1 MSEKKIRLLDTRA
14 LPASANMA
22 LDNIILEEVSSGY
35 SPATFRFLQFD
46 RMAALVGYNQDT
58 NLEIRTDFC
67 QAHNIDVNRRIT
79 GGGAI
84 LFQPSAL
91 GWEIFSATGVP
102 PFTGPYEKVLE
113 RICSTAAGGLSR
125 MGIDAQFR
133 PRNDIEVNGRKI
145 SGTGGAF
152 ISGAMMFQGTVL
164 IENET
169 ELFLK
174 ALRVPVE
181 KLKKR
186 EIESLMERICFLND
200 IIKFPVNADDLKEVF
215 IEEFSKNLGL
225 NFYLDELTDRENMR
239 LRDELTFYS
248 SPDWIYSHSRP
259 KIEGDSLRSI
269 SQSEGGSIRVHLWLG
284 PGGKRIRQALIT
296 GDFFAIPQ
304 RLCFD
309 LEAFLVGVPLD
320 RDRIKD
326 CVMTFF
332 RSVGGQI
339 CGVEP
344 DRVAEAVAEASDRL
358 KLVSSNFS
366 LPEANELF
374 FVNVSPDTIKDQCA
388 KWLLL
393 PYCSKN
399 LDCDFREIEGCSE
412 CGACE
417 IGYFFQLARQF
428 NLEPLTIQSFE
439 HLIDTLQTKSS
450 GASGLYIGSCCEAFY
465 SKHRLEMEAVPVAG
479 VLVNLDSTTCYDLG
493 KGTDAY
499 KGKFDNKTFLNIELL
514 EKTIRLINDS
524 TTSM

>member
-1 MSEKKIRLLDTRA
+1 MSQTKIRLLDTRA
-14 LPASANMA
+14 LSASANMA
-22 LDNIILEEVSSGY
+22 LDNIILEEVSTGD
-35 SPATFRFLQFD
+35 SPATFRFLQFE
-46 RMAALVGYNQDT
+46 RATALVGYNQDT

-67 QAHNIDVNRRIT
+67 KTNNIDINRRIT

-91 GWEIFSATGVP
+91 GWEIFSAMGVY
-102 PFTGPYEKVLE
+102 PFKGPYERVLE
-113 RICSTAAGGLSR
+113 RVCSTAARALSR
-125 MGIDAQFR
+125 MGIEAQFR

-152 ISGAMMFQGTVL
+152 VSSAMMFQGTVL

-200 IIKFPVNADDLKEVF
+200 IVEPHVNADDLKRVF
-215 IEEFSKNLGL
+215 VDEFSKNLGL
-225 NFYLDELTDRENMR
+225 TFYFDELTDRENRR
-239 LRDELTFYS
+239 LRDEIAFYS

-259 KIEGDSLRSI
+259 RIEGDSLRSI
-269 SQSEGGSIRVHLWLG
+269 SQGDGGSIRVHLWLG

-320 RDRIKD
+320 RAKIKD
-326 CVMTFF
+326 RVMSFF
-332 RSVGGQI
+332 NLFGGQI
-339 CGVEP
+339 CGVDPE
-344 DRVAEAVAEASDRL
+344 RVAEAVAEASDRL

-374 FVNVSPDTIKDQCA
+374 FINVSPDTIKDQYA

-417 IGYFFQLARQF
+417 IGYFFELARQF

-439 HLIDTLQTKSS
+439 HLMDTLQAKSFCEK
-450 GASGLYIGSCCEAFY
+450 GLYIGSCCEAFY
-465 SKHRLEMEAVPVAG
+465 SKHRLEMEAVKIPG

-499 KGKFDNKTFLNIELL
+499 KGKFDNKTFLNIGLL

>member
-200 IIKFPVNADDLKEVF
+200 IVKSPVNADDLKEVF

-284 PGGKRIRQALIT
+284 TGGKRIRQALIT

-344 DRVAEAVAEASDRL
+344 DRVAEAVAR
-358 KLVSSNFS
+358 
-366 LPEANELF
+366 P
-374 FVNVSPDTIKDQCA
+374 P
-388 KWLLL
+388 
-393 PYCSKN
+393 
-399 LDCDFREIEGCSE
+399 
-412 CGACE
+412 
-417 IGYFFQLARQF
+417 
-428 NLEPLTIQSFE
+428 
-439 HLIDTLQTKSS
+439 
-450 GASGLYIGSCCEAFY
+450 
-465 SKHRLEMEAVPVAG
+465 
-479 VLVNLDSTTCYDLG
+479 
-493 KGTDAY
+493 TD
-499 KGKFDNKTFLNIELL
+499 
-514 EKTIRLINDS
+514 
-524 TTSM
+524 

>member
-113 RICSTAAGGLSR
+113 RICSTAAEGLSR

-200 IIKFPVNADDLKEVF
+200 IVKSPVNVDDLKEVF
-215 IEEFSKNLGL
+215 VEEFSKN
-225 NFYLDELTDRENMR
+225 
-239 LRDELTFYS
+239 S
-248 SPDWIYSHSRP
+248 
-259 KIEGDSLRSI
+259 
-269 SQSEGGSIRVHLWLG
+269 G
-284 PGGKRIRQALIT
+284 P
-296 GDFFAIPQ
+296 
-304 RLCFD
+304 
-309 LEAFLVGVPLD
+309 
-320 RDRIKD
+320 
-326 CVMTFF
+326 
-332 RSVGGQI
+332 
-339 CGVEP
+339 
-344 DRVAEAVAEASDRL
+344 
-358 KLVSSNFS
+358 
-366 LPEANELF
+366 
-374 FVNVSPDTIKDQCA
+374 
-388 KWLLL
+388 
-393 PYCSKN
+393 
-399 LDCDFREIEGCSE
+399 
-412 CGACE
+412 
-417 IGYFFQLARQF
+417 
-428 NLEPLTIQSFE
+428 
-439 HLIDTLQTKSS
+439 
-450 GASGLYIGSCCEAFY
+450 
-465 SKHRLEMEAVPVAG
+465 
-479 VLVNLDSTTCYDLG
+479 
-493 KGTDAY
+493 
-499 KGKFDNKTFLNIELL
+499 
-514 EKTIRLINDS
+514 
-524 TTSM
+524 